1 MVYMQKAASKKI
13 ISVNRKARHNYIVE
27 KTYEAGIE
35 LVGTEVK
42 SLRNGAVNLK
52 DSYCII
58 DNGQIYI
65 LNMHIS
71 PYENGNIFNRDPI
84 RKRKLLMHKQ
94 EILNLYNSVKL
105 KGYSLIPLSIY
116 FSKSK
121 VKIELGFCKGKKIYD
136 KRADMAAKDA
146 KRQMERAKKQSL
158 NY

>member
-1 MVYMQKAASKKI
+1 MQKAASKKI
-13 ISVNRKARHNYIVE
+13 ISVNRKARHNYIIE

-71 PYENGNIFNRDPI
+71 PY
-84 RKRKLLMHKQ
+84 
-94 EILNLYNSVKL
+94 
-105 KGYSLIPLSIY
+105 
-116 FSKSK
+116 
-121 VKIELGFCKGKKIYD
+121 
-136 KRADMAAKDA
+136 
-146 KRQMERAKKQSL
+146 
-158 NY
+158 